1 MARILVI
8 VDMQNDFV
16 YGPLGTPEAQRIVS
30 RIVEKL
36 NNNVYDIIIW
46 TKDCHYSD
54 YFNTQ
59 EGRCLPVEHCRYRTT
74 GQEIVSDL
82 LMAKQHSMYNE
93 IFEKDT
99 YGSIEL
105 ADYLYENF
113 DQQNDTVEFIGVCTD
128 ICVISNVLLVRART
142 PEIKVIV
149 DSSCCAGTTPMKHV
163 AALEVMKSCNVEVI

>member
-1 MARILVI
+1 MSKILVI

-46 TKDCHYSD
+46 TKDCHHSD
-54 YFNTQ
+54 YLNTQ
-59 EGRCLPVEHCRYRTT
+59 EGRCLPVEHCMHRTT
-74 GQEIVSDL
+74 GQEVISDL
-82 LMAKQHSMYNE
+82 AMAKQHSMYNE

>member
-46 TKDCHYSD
+46 TKDCHHSD
-54 YFNTQ
+54 YLNTQ
-59 EGRCLPVEHCRYRTT
+59 EGRCLPVEHCMYRTT
-74 GQEIVSDL
+74 GQEVISDL
-82 LMAKQHSMYNE
+82 AMAKPHSMYNE

-163 AALEVMKSCNVEVI
+163 AAREVMKSCNVEVI

>member
-46 TKDCHYSD
+46 TKDCHHSD
-54 YFNTQ
+54 YLNTQ
-59 EGRCLPVEHCRYRTT
+59 EGRCLPVEHCMHRTT
-74 GQEIVSDL
+74 GQEVISDL
-82 LMAKQHSMYNE
+82 AMAKQHSMYNE

-149 DSSCCAGTTPMKHV
+149 DSSCCAGTTPMNHV